1 MTEADKLRALIRKHF
16 ACIGSRFCD
25 GEDDKDRGHALGC
38 PATWRYR
45 ALRVVEDLQKGRRRR

>member
-1 MTEADKLRALIRKHF
+1 MTQAEKLWALIRKHF

-25 GEDDKDRGHALGC
+25 GDNDKDRGHALGC

-45 ALRVVEDLQKGRRRR
+45 CLKVVEELSKDKRR